1 MVWNFMESSDSSL
14 REHLRCGSEQVEPN
28 RTLSPKCN
36 KQIRAD
42 AFSQLHLSKL
52 SLCYCFFAGTQRK
65 VLNQKQALAGTIQL
79 ERVNTVWRACG
90 DETKSSSRTS
100 TRGGP
105 NGAPAN

>member
-1 MVWNFMESSDSSL
+1 MHFVHRLNPENEGVLYDENGDGETIPLHSDPAKASRFDLWTIKDKEVGIAPDATALDVLL
-14 REHLRCGSEQVEPN
+14 R
-28 RTLSPKCN
+28 
-36 KQIRAD
+36 I
-42 AFSQLHLSKL
+42 
-52 SLCYCFFAGTQRK
+52 
-65 VLNQKQALAGTIQL
+65 LAGTIQL